1 MAVGKEQA
9 AKEYLLSRVI
19 DIFEEVTRSGPYSV
33 SREWFTMDLTMPQ
46 VRVLFL
52 LLQEGPLRMSGLAST
67 LDVSMSSAT
76 GLVDRLVDKE
86 FVSRWPDPEDRRS
99 VLCALTDDGREMAQ
113 SLLAAR
119 RHRWE
124 ERLMPMSEDDLEK
137 VCQAMELVLTATR
150 RVNAE
155 AEQAATSALGR

>member
-1 MAVGKEQA
+1 MCEMTVGEEQA
-9 AKEYLLSRVI
+9 AKEYLLTRVI

-52 LLQEGPLRMSGLAST
+52 LLQEGALRMSGLAST

-86 FVSRWPDPEDRRS
+86 TGQPMARPGGPPLRALRAHRRRPR
-99 VLCALTDDGREMAQ
+99 TG
-113 SLLAAR
+113 
-119 RHRWE
+119 
-124 ERLMPMSEDDLEK
+124 
-137 VCQAMELVLTATR
+137 
-150 RVNAE
+150 
-155 AEQAATSALGR
+155 AATAGGEAPPVGGAADAHV